1 MEGVETTDQSLV
13 SLIKEVAELKVRVE
27 ALEKQ
32 ETRWQAA
39 HKNFIATALNFPEP
53 STQTP
58 TETNP
63 TIAKLTTK
71 QHVVLQMLLAGRGNQ
86 EIADRLGV
94 SVNTAK
100 VHVRGVAR
108 KYGCNTRSQVV
119 MKAYSE
125 FETMPQGAYVAVSG
139 GLPKDWSNKS
149 LDSPIEEDPYRNL
162 YQLTQEPQNAD
173 DGETR

>member
-1 MEGVETTDQSLV
+1 MEGVEIADQSLV
-13 SLIKEVAELKVRVE
+13 SLIKDVAELKVRVE
-27 ALEKQ
+27 TLEKQ
-32 ETRWQAA
+32 EARWQAG
-39 HKNFIATALNFPEP
+39 IRTALNFTGP

-58 TETNP
+58 TPTKTNP

-119 MKAYSE
+119 MKAYDE
-125 FETMPQGAYVAVSG
+125 FETIPQSAYIAVSG
-139 GLPKDWSNKS
+139 GIPKDWSNKS
-149 LDSPIEEDPYRNL
+149 LDNPIEEDPYRNL
-162 YQLTQEPQNAD
+162 YQLTQEQQ
-173 DGETR
+173 

>member
-1 MEGVETTDQSLV
+1 MKGVEISAESLV
-13 SLIKEVAELKVRVE
+13 NLIKDVAELKTRVE

-32 ETRWQAA
+32 EERWQAA
-39 HKNFIATALNFPEP
+39 HKNFIATALNFPES

-119 MKAYSE
+119 MKAYDE
-125 FETMPQGAYVAVSG
+125 FETIPQSAYVAVSG
-139 GLPKDWSNKS
+139 GLPKDWSSKW
-149 LDSPIEEDPYRNL
+149 LDKPIGEDPYRNL
-162 YQLTQEPQNAD
+162 YKLNTQEQQ
-173 DGETR
+173 